1 MKVPFNDLGLQHKL
15 LKQEVEESF
24 KKIID
29 TSSCWGRRSIYF

>member
-24 KKIID
+24 KKMLQA
-29 TSSCWGRRSIYF
+29 